1 MKYNLQGFSQE
12 VASELNIDGIDLYL
26 LRWFVDFKDTNQMD
40 TKIVDGEVYYWIYHK
55 KVSEDM
61 PILHMQ
67 KTAIYRRLKKLCK
80 AQIFKKT
87 VVRER
92 GTFTYYAIGPN
103 YIRLISNT
111 PNSSIANVSA
121 IKPPPVS
128 PAFDDDNFRCE
139 NCRCSKCCWNSACDN
154 DLGYGDNGGGN
165 GGGDFYLNSSCE
177 NYDNRD
183 ACASYD
189 NRNDCAGYDNHD
201 ACENY
206 SSRDCVSY
214 ADHRDCEDLAS
225 SFNLPTEG
233 FDSLSDK
240 LLPIEDVLPDASNFV
255 FNANSVDMKSDGLMA
270 QEDANESAPVDE
282 KSYEG
287 SYQSQ
292 PGDIKSSQGSYQSYQ
307 GDIES
312 SQVPY
317 QSYRGD
323 IESYEGSYQ
332 SHQGDIESSQGYE
345 KSYVGDLEVIK
356 VPFESTVG
364 VSESD
369 RGAFESDQK
378 INNTLSN
385 TCIDKEKENTLTELL
400 WYFIKKANPTFHLP
414 DFKSWIH
421 TFKNILYLDK
431 RDCDEVSNMIEWIF
445 TCKDTFWSGQ
455 IIDPKKLRRNYQSI
469 LAQFNAAKRAIN
481 NKTSRSNT
489 YYSTADFIEI

>member
-61 PILHMQ
+61 PILHLQ

-128 PAFDDDNFRCE
+128 PAFDDDNFGCE
-139 NCRCSKCCWNSACDN
+139 NCRCSKCCGNFSGYDG
-154 DLGYGDNGGGN
+154 DLGYGGN
-165 GGGDFYLNSSCE
+165 GGGDYYLNSSCE
-177 NYDNRD
+177 NYD
-183 ACASYD
+183 
-189 NRNDCAGYDNHD
+189 
-201 ACENY
+201 
-206 SSRDCVSY
+206 SRDCADY
-214 ADHRDCEDLAS
+214 DHRDCEELAT

-240 LLPIEDVLPDASNFV
+240 LLPIEDVLPD
-255 FNANSVDMKSDGLMA
+255 
-270 QEDANESAPVDE
+270 ESYKGSYQSYQGDIE
-282 KSYEG
+282 SYEG

-307 GDIES
+307 GDL
-312 SQVPY
+312 
-317 QSYRGD
+317 
-323 IESYEGSYQ
+323 ESYEGPYQ
-332 SHQGDIESSQGYE
+332 SHKGDVESSQGYE
-345 KSYVGDLEVIK
+345 KSYTGDLEVIK

-369 RGAFESDQK
+369 RGAFS
-378 INNTLSN
+378 
-385 TCIDKEKENTLTELL
+385 
-400 WYFIKKANPTFHLP
+400 PT
-414 DFKSWIH
+414 
-421 TFKNILYLDK
+421 K
-431 RDCDEVSNMIEWIF
+431 R
-445 TCKDTFWSGQ
+445 
-455 IIDPKKLRRNYQSI
+455 
-469 LAQFNAAKRAIN
+469 
-481 NKTSRSNT
+481 
-489 YYSTADFIEI
+489 

>member
-61 PILHMQ
+61 PILHLQ

-80 AQIFKKT
+80 AKIFKKT

-103 YIRLISNT
+103 YIRLISST

-121 IKPPPVS
+121 IKPPPIG
-128 PAFDDDNFRCE
+128 PAFDDDNFSCE
-139 NCRCSKCCWNSACDN
+139 NCRCSKCCRNFSGCDN
-154 DLGYGDNGGGN
+154 DLGYGCN
-165 GGGDFYLNSSCE
+165 GGGDYYLNSSCE
-177 NYDNRD
+177 NYD
-183 ACASYD
+183 
-189 NRNDCAGYDNHD
+189 
-201 ACENY
+201 
-206 SSRDCVSY
+206 SRDC
-214 ADHRDCEDLAS
+214 EELAT

-240 LLPIEDVLPDASNFV
+240 LLPIEDVLPD
-255 FNANSVDMKSDGLMA
+255 
-270 QEDANESAPVDE
+270 ESY
-282 KSYEG
+282 KG
-287 SYQSQ
+287 SYQSYQ
-292 PGDIKSSQGSYQSYQ
+292 GDIKSSQVSYQSYQGDIESSQGSYQSYQ

-312 SQVPY
+312 YEGAY
-317 QSYRGD
+317 QSHKGD
-323 IESYEGSYQ
+323 VESYE
-332 SHQGDIESSQGYE
+332 GYE
-345 KSYVGDLEVIK
+345 KSYAGDLEVIK

-369 RGAFESDQK
+369 RGAFESNQK

-385 TCIDKEKENTLTELL
+385 TCIDKEKEKENTLTELL
-400 WYFIKKANPTFHLP
+400 WYFIKKANPTFTLP
-414 DFKSWIH
+414 DFKLWIH

-445 TCKDTFWSGQ
+445 TCKDTFWSGK
-455 IIDPKKLRRNYQSI
+455 ITNPKKLRRNYQSI

-481 NKTSRSNT
+481 NKTSKSNT

>member
-1 MKYNLQGFSQE
+1 
-12 VASELNIDGIDLYL
+12 
-26 LRWFVDFKDTNQMD
+26 
-40 TKIVDGEVYYWIYHK
+40 
-55 KVSEDM
+55 M
-61 PILHMQ
+61 PILHLQ

-121 IKPPPVS
+121 IKLPPVS
-128 PAFDDDNFRCE
+128 PAFDDDNFGCE
-139 NCRCSKCCWNSACDN
+139 NCRCSKCCGNFSGYDG
-154 DLGYGDNGGGN
+154 DLGYGGN
-165 GGGDFYLNSSCE
+165 GGGDCYLNASCE
-177 NYDNRD
+177 NYD
-183 ACASYD
+183 
-189 NRNDCAGYDNHD
+189 
-201 ACENY
+201 
-206 SSRDCVSY
+206 SRDCVSY
-214 ADHRDCEDLAS
+214 DDRDCEELAN
-225 SFNLPTEG
+225 SFNLPTDG

-240 LLPIEDVLPDASNFV
+240 LLPIEDESNFV
-255 FNANSVDMKSDGLMA
+255 FNANSVDMKSDELMA
-270 QEDANESAPVDE
+270 QEDANESAPVYE

-287 SYQSQ
+287 
-292 PGDIKSSQGSYQSYQ
+292 
-307 GDIES
+307 
-312 SQVPY
+312 
-317 QSYRGD
+317 
-323 IESYEGSYQ
+323 
-332 SHQGDIESSQGYE
+332 HE
-345 KSYVGDLEVIK
+345 KSYAGDLEVIK

-400 WYFIKKANPTFHLP
+400 WSFIKKANPTFTLP
-414 DFKSWIH
+414 DFKLWIH

-431 RDCDEVSNMIEWIF
+431 RDCDEISNMIEWIF

-455 IIDPKKLRRNYQSI
+455 ITDPKKLRRNYQSI

-481 NKTSRSNT
+481 NKTSKSNT

>member
-61 PILHMQ
+61 PILHLQ

-121 IKPPPVS
+121 IKLPPVS

-139 NCRCSKCCWNSACDN
+139 NCRCSKCC
-154 DLGYGDNGGGN
+154 GN
-165 GGGDFYLNSSCE
+165 FS
-177 NYDNRD
+177 
-183 ACASYD
+183 
-189 NRNDCAGYDNHD
+189 GYDNH
-201 ACENY
+201 
-206 SSRDCVSY
+206 
-214 ADHRDCEDLAS
+214 RDCEELAN
-225 SFNLPTEG
+225 SFNLPTDG

-240 LLPIEDVLPDASNFV
+240 LLPIEDESNFV
-255 FNANSVDMKSDGLMA
+255 FNANSVDMKSDELMA
-270 QEDANESAPVDE
+270 QEDANESAPVYE

-292 PGDIKSSQGSYQSYQ
+292 PCDIKSSQVPYQSYQDDLESYEGSYQSYQ
-307 GDIES
+307 GDIK
-312 SQVPY
+312 
-317 QSYRGD
+317 
-323 IESYEGSYQ
+323 
-332 SHQGDIESSQGYE
+332 SSQGYE
-345 KSYVGDLEVIK
+345 KSYAGDLEVIK

-400 WYFIKKANPTFHLP
+400 WSFIKKANPTFTLP
-414 DFKSWIH
+414 DFKLWIH

-431 RDCDEVSNMIEWIF
+431 RDCDEISNMIEWIF

-455 IIDPKKLRRNYQSI
+455 ITDPKKLRRNYQSI

-481 NKTSRSNT
+481 NKTSKSNT

>member
-40 TKIVDGEVYYWIYHK
+40 TKIIDGEVYYWIYHK
-55 KVSEDM
+55 KVSDDM
-61 PILHMQ
+61 PILHLQ

-128 PAFDDDNFRCE
+128 PAFDDDNFGCE
-139 NCRCSKCCWNSACDN
+139 NCRCSKCCGNFSGCDN
-154 DLGYGDNGGGN
+154 DLGYGGN
-165 GGGDFYLNSSCE
+165 GGGDYYLNSSCE
-177 NYDNRD
+177 NYD
-183 ACASYD
+183 
-189 NRNDCAGYDNHD
+189 
-201 ACENY
+201 
-206 SSRDCVSY
+206 SRDCVSY
-214 ADHRDCEDLAS
+214 DDHNNCASYDSRDCEELAN

-240 LLPIEDVLPDASNFV
+240 LLPIEDMLPD
-255 FNANSVDMKSDGLMA
+255 
-270 QEDANESAPVDE
+270 ESY
-282 KSYEG
+282 K
-287 SYQSQ
+287 
-292 PGDIKSSQGSYQSYQ
+292 GSYQSYQ

-312 SQVPY
+312 SQGSY
-317 QSYRGD
+317 QSYQGD
-323 IESYEGSYQ
+323 LESYEGAYQ
-332 SHQGDIESSQGYE
+332 SHKGDVESSQGYK
-345 KSYVGDLEVIK
+345 KSYAGDLEVIK

-385 TCIDKEKENTLTELL
+385 TCIDKEKEKENTLTELL
-400 WYFIKKANPTFHLP
+400 WYFIKKANPTFTLP
-414 DFKSWIH
+414 DFKLWIH

-445 TCKDTFWSGQ
+445 TCKDTFWSGK
-455 IIDPKKLRRNYQSI
+455 ITNPKKLRRNYQSI

>member
-61 PILHMQ
+61 PILHLQ

-121 IKPPPVS
+121 IKPPPIG
-128 PAFDDDNFRCE
+128 PAFDDDNFLCE
-139 NCRCSKCCWNSACDN
+139 NCRCSKCCGNFSGCDN
-154 DLGYGDNGGGN
+154 DLGYGGN
-165 GGGDFYLNSSCE
+165 GGDYYLNASCE
-177 NYDNRD
+177 NYD
-183 ACASYD
+183 
-189 NRNDCAGYDNHD
+189 
-201 ACENY
+201 
-206 SSRDCVSY
+206 SRDCVSY
-214 ADHRDCEDLAS
+214 DSHDCAGYDSRDCEELAT

-240 LLPIEDVLPDASNFV
+240 LLPIEDVLPD
-255 FNANSVDMKSDGLMA
+255 
-270 QEDANESAPVDE
+270 E
-282 KSYEG
+282 SYEG

-292 PGDIKSSQGSYQSYQ
+292 PGDIKSSQVSYQSY
-307 GDIES
+307 
-312 SQVPY
+312 
-317 QSYRGD
+317 
-323 IESYEGSYQ
+323 
-332 SHQGDIESSQGYE
+332 QGDIESSQGYE
-345 KSYVGDLEVIK
+345 KSYAGDLEVIK

-400 WYFIKKANPTFHLP
+400 WYFIKKANPTFTLP
-414 DFKSWIH
+414 NFKLWIH

-445 TCKDTFWSGQ
+445 TCKDTFWSGK
-455 IIDPKKLRRNYQSI
+455 ITNPKKLRRNYQSI

>member
-61 PILHMQ
+61 PILHLQ

-139 NCRCSKCCWNSACDN
+139 NCRCSKCCGNFSGYDN
-154 DLGYGDNGGGN
+154 DLGYGGN
-165 GGGDFYLNSSCE
+165 GGGDYYLNASCE
-177 NYDNRD
+177 NYD
-183 ACASYD
+183 
-189 NRNDCAGYDNHD
+189 
-201 ACENY
+201 
-206 SSRDCVSY
+206 SRDCVSY
-214 ADHRDCEDLAS
+214 DDRDCEELAT
-225 SFNLPTEG
+225 SFNLPTKG

-240 LLPIEDVLPDASNFV
+240 LLPIEDESNFV
-255 FNANSVDMKSDGLMA
+255 FNANSVDMKSDELMA
-270 QEDANESAPVDE
+270 QEDANESAPVYE

-292 PGDIKSSQGSYQSYQ
+292 PGDIKSSQVPYQSYQ
-307 GDIES
+307 GDL
-312 SQVPY
+312 
-317 QSYRGD
+317 
-323 IESYEGSYQ
+323 ESYEGSYQ
-332 SHQGDIESSQGYE
+332 SHQGDIESYEGHE
-345 KSYVGDLEVIK
+345 KSYAGDLEVIK

-400 WYFIKKANPTFHLP
+400 WSFIKKANPTFTLP
-414 DFKSWIH
+414 DFKLWIH

-431 RDCDEVSNMIEWIF
+431 RDCDEISNMIEWIF

-455 IIDPKKLRRNYQSI
+455 ITDPKKLRRNYQSI

-481 NKTSRSNT
+481 NKTSKSNT